1 MVLWRNVV
9 RVYLWV
15 EGTLVNG
22 NGMRICE
29 MWQKQT
35 LLLRPLQR
43 RESSQKWQIPNYP
56 TTLIKHVILSLMLF
70 VLFVHSSP
78 LSLTLFSFIFYLFIL
93 LSTFSI
99 YIVLFSALLC
109 YYFICLSPVSFG
121 TSYKLII
128 HYSCYKN
135 QYFYQKHRPILN
147 MNFKWLLHKSILA
160 AHCYIKIQ
168 FYHLFKSKIF
178 KNWYN

>member
-1 MVLWRNVV
+1 MSKRVKFKKRKKKKMQMMVLWIMMQKDVNGGNVV
-9 RVYLWV
+9 RVVLSTSWWIQR
-15 EGTLVNG
+15 TLVNG

-78 LSLTLFSFIFYLFIL
+78 LYLFFFFFYFAH
-93 LSTFSI
+93 SQS
-99 YIVLFSALLC
+99 IVLFSELLC
-109 YYFICLSPVSFG
+109 YYFICLSPVSFS
-121 TSYKLII
+121 TSYNLI
-128 HYSCYKN
+128 
-135 QYFYQKHRPILN
+135 
-147 MNFKWLLHKSILA
+147 
-160 AHCYIKIQ
+160 
-168 FYHLFKSKIF
+168 LFMLP
-178 KNWYN
+178 

>member
-1 MVLWRNVV
+1 MSKRVKFKKRKKKKMQMMVLWIMMQKDVNGGNVV
-9 RVYLWV
+9 RVVLSTSWWIQR
-15 EGTLVNG
+15 TLVNG

-78 LSLTLFSFIFYLFIL
+78 LYLFFFFFTLHILNL
-93 LSTFSI
+93 LSFLVNSYATI
-99 YIVLFSALLC
+99 LFVC
-109 YYFICLSPVSFG
+109 HRYLSVQA
-121 TSYKLII
+121 TISY
-128 HYSCYKN
+128 YSCYHN
-135 QYFYQKHRPILN
+135 QYF
-147 MNFKWLLHKSILA
+147 
-160 AHCYIKIQ
+160 
-168 FYHLFKSKIF
+168 
-178 KNWYN
+178 